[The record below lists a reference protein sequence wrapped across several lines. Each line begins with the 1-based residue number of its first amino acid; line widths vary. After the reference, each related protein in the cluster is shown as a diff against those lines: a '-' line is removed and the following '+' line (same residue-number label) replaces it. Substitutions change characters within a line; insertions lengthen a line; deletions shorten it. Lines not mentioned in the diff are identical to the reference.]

1 MADKEQ
7 ATLEEVVKSPAFRKS
22 IRVQIFGHLNR
33 PDPGEGL
40 RFKRTGMD
48 ELFDML
54 PKDSETMVN
63 QIINLGMDVAAKRS
77 RLSLRLR
84 ETIKILWANAIQA
97 YFKSQEHGKEEDG
110 SEDTHKE

>member
-7 ATLEEVVKSPAFRKS
+7 ATLEEVVKSLAFRES
-22 IRVQIFGHLNR
+22 IKAQIFAHLNR

-48 ELFDML
+48 ELLEML
-54 PKDSETMVN
+54 SKDTETSIN

-77 RLSLRLR
+77 RLSTRLR
-84 ETIKILWANAIQA
+84 ETVKVIWANAIQA
-97 YFKSQEHGKEEDG
+97 YFKSQEHGKEKDG